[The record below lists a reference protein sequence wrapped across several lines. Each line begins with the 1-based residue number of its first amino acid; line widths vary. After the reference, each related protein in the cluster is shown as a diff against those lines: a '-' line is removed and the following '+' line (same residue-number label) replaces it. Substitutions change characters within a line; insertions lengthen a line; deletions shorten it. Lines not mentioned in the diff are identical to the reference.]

1 MTIEGRSE
9 TGQRRVLNLSISG
22 VVNREGNRLRGI
34 RLGSGTLRTTVASGF
49 VDVSALTGINMYR
62 STQANQILK
71 AQRDGSCTDGWLGV
85 LDWNEDGFD
94 DLLAWDVRRTLT
106 LFVNDGRGGFL
117 SRADLIDPED
127 VGLHMLSVD
136 LNDDG
141 RMELISSQ
149 LVGCEDGQAWFGFFE
164 RRGDRF
170 VPLGRKLLVQTSCQS
185 FRRHQYQHI
194 AVDDVDGDG
203 DLDVFFAGFESAAFK
218 TESRQCLSRRA
229 RSWKPYVHQRRR
241 FPFPRSR

>member
-1 MTIEGRSE
+1 MTLFSCRLDHRRTLRNRSAARS
-9 TGQRRVLNLSISG
+9 QLSISG

-71 AQRDGSCTDGWLGV
+71 AQRDAGLVQTVGGLGV

-149 LVGCEDGQAWFGFFE
+149 LVGCEDGQAWFGFLKGAE
-164 RRGDRF
+164 TDSSALAENCSYRLRVSR
-170 VPLGRKLLVQTSCQS
+170 
-185 FRRHQYQHI
+185 
-194 AVDDVDGDG
+194 
-203 DLDVFFAGFESAAFK
+203 LDVTSISI
-218 TESRQCLSRRA
+218 SRWMMWTA
-229 RSWKPYVHQRRR
+229 MVT
-241 FPFPRSR
+241 